1 MEQAQVQGQQQVQKE
16 FTDDCGVVW
25 WKEETEGCE
34 EPIDKAFC
42 KEDRNYLDETSSVKP
57 IVNGW
62 HVGGIGVAAT
72 TVVSNHQA
80 MFFVVKSQAL

>member
-34 EPIDKAFC
+34 EPI
-42 KEDRNYLDETSSVKP
+42 E
-57 IVNGW
+57 
-62 HVGGIGVAAT
+62 
-72 TVVSNHQA
+72 
-80 MFFVVKSQAL
+80 

>member
-1 MEQAQVQGQQQVQKE
+1 
-16 FTDDCGVVW
+16 VVW
-25 WKEETEGCE
+25 WKKKQKGVRSEKRH
-34 EPIDKAFC
+34 KAFC
-42 KEDRNYLDETSSVKP
+42 KEDRNYLDETNSVKP

>member
-16 FTDDCGVVW
+16 FTDDVVW
-25 WKEETEGCE
+25 CGGKKKQKGVRSEKRH
-34 EPIDKAFC
+34 KAFC

-80 MFFVVKSQAL
+80 MIWLGFVKN